1 MNGLS
6 HEVFEQAWAV
16 LKAHTSYRMGDKSPY
31 STEHLP
37 TEFDHDAVIE
47 HLSQNE
53 GTTLGDLIPP
63 YLQGEFTRFDSEIG
77 TQPRSYQREP
87 LQFPLTQEEANEV
100 MSHYQSDGGYSIP
113 PSMSHRRG
121 REGSGYGQLGDNRE
135 LHPSYGMIGNT
146 IRTLQGRL
154 RQNPDIDFT
163 PQRTQGGSG
172 KRGVTAESF
181 ANRNAEYMNTP
192 VGVMAPDPTM
202 MEGDAIAP
210 TIPMEPQGV
219 KVQDY

>member
-6 HEVFEQAWAV
+6 HEVFEQAWAL
-16 LKAHTSYRMGDKSPY
+16 LKAATSYRMGRHSPY

-37 TEFDHDAVIE
+37 TEFDHE
-47 HLSQNE
+47 SLNQYLSQNK
-53 GTTLGDLIPP
+53 GTTLGDLISP
-63 YLQGEFTRFDSEIG
+63 YLQGEFTQFDSEIG

-100 MSHYQSDGGYSIP
+100 MSHYQSDGGYGIP
-113 PSMSHRRG
+113 SSMAHRRG
-121 REGSGYGQLGDNRE
+121 RQGSGYGQLGDNRE
-135 LHPSYGMIGNT
+135 LHPSYEMLGNT

-154 RQNPDIDFT
+154 RQNPDVDFA
-163 PQRTQGGSG
+163 PQRTQGG

-181 ANRNAEYMNTP
+181 ANRNTEYMNTP
-192 VGVMAPDPTM
+192 VGVMAPDPTT

-210 TIPMEPQGV
+210 TMPIGPQGV